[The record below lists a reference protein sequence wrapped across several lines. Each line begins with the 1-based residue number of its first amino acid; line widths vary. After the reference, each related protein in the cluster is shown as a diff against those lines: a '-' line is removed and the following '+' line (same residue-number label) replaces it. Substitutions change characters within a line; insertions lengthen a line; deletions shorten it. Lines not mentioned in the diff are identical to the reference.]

1 MHAIISAMDKMKT
14 QSKIGK
20 GIKVARLESGLT
32 QSEVAEK
39 AKISVNH
46 YARIERGE
54 INPSIETLESI
65 LEVLKIKSSK
75 ILPF

>member
-1 MHAIISAMDKMKT
+1 MDKANT

-20 GIKVARLESGLT
+20 GIKNARLEVGLT
-32 QSEVAEK
+32 QSEVAKK
-39 AKISVNH
+39 AKISTNH

-54 INPSIETLESI
+54 INPSIETLEAI

-75 ILPF
+75 ISS